1 MIALLTGQGGINRM
15 DVLEWLPGLRSIAA
29 LKRADIPRE
38 FGAAL
43 GVAAIAV
50 PGALAMAKL
59 MGVPPQTGLYAA
71 MVGTLGY
78 ALFGPSS
85 RYLIVGPDTAT
96 CLVLAASITHLGAV
110 TLDAR
115 AEMASSLT
123 LLVGLGC
130 MAAALLRLG
139 FIANMIS
146 HPVLVG
152 YMAGIS
158 LTLFISQLPGLTG
171 VDLHSPGLL
180 RPLIE
185 LVRRNTEIDWAGFGF
200 GLFLVALLRAGKAFA
215 PRIPGPAVV
224 VVIAIAASALFDFRG
239 SGIELVGSIPSG
251 LPHPRLPSFDAGF
264 TSLIEAATGVLIVS
278 FSSGIL
284 TARAFG
290 REVNAR
296 SKPNRELT
304 GFGAADI
311 AAGLF
316 QSWAVTGADSRTAVA
331 LSSGGRSALVGVLAV
346 VSIAIVA
353 LFLTRPLALLP
364 ITALSA
370 ILVSASIDLFDAKG
384 FAHLAKI
391 DRFELLFAL
400 IAAAGVI
407 WIGVLPG
414 VIIAVVATFAH
425 LIRLASRPRDGVM
438 GRVPGS
444 GELVTL
450 RRDSRAEQSERI
462 LVYLFEASILFVNAD
477 YFGER
482 VRIALRAQPETR
494 WLVLDTSAMM
504 LADSSAV
511 ETLVGLKA
519 SLDRK
524 GIMLLLGGGHGR
536 FREILERSGLVDLI
550 GAERIFV
557 TPHAALTAAEA
568 LRDGASEKDRF
579 AAQ

>member
-1 MIALLTGQGGINRM
+1 MEL
-15 DVLEWLPGLRSIAA
+15 LEWIPGLRSILA
-29 LKRADIPRE
+29 LKRSDIPRE
-38 FGAAL
+38 LGAAL

-50 PGALAMAKL
+50 PGALAMSKL
-59 MGVPPQTGLYAA
+59 IGVPPQTGLYAA

-115 AEMASSLT
+115 ADMASSLT
-123 LLVGLGC
+123 LLVGFGC

-146 HPVLVG
+146 HPILVG
-152 YMAGIS
+152 YLAGVS

-171 VDLHSPGLL
+171 VDLQSPGLL

-185 LVRRNTEIDWAGFGF
+185 LVRRNAEIHWAGFAF
-200 GLFLVALLRAGKAFA
+200 GLFLLALLRLGKAFV

-224 VVIAIAASALFDFRG
+224 VVIAIAASALFGFREAG
-239 SGIELVGSIPSG
+239 VELVGSIPSG
-251 LPHPRLPSFDAGF
+251 LPQPRLPSFNASY
-264 TSLIEAATGVLIVS
+264 TSLVEAATGILIVS

-296 SKPNRELT
+296 NKPNRELT

-316 QSWAVTGADSRTAVA
+316 QAWAVTGADSRTAVA
-331 LSSGGRSALVGVLAV
+331 ISSGGRSALVGVLAV
-346 VSIAIVA
+346 ATVAAVA
-353 LFLTRPLALLP
+353 LFLTGPLGLLP
-364 ITALSA
+364 IAALAA
-370 ILVSASIDLFDAKG
+370 ILVSASIDLFDVKG
-384 FAHLAKI
+384 FVHLARI
-391 DRFELLFAL
+391 DRFELIFAV

-407 WIGVLPG
+407 WIGVLQG
-414 VIIAVVATFAH
+414 VIIAVLATFAH

-438 GRVPGS
+438 GRAPGS
-444 GELVTL
+444 GALVTL
-450 RRDSRAEQSERI
+450 RRDPRAEQSDRI
-462 LVYLFEASILFVNAD
+462 LVYLFEASIMFVNAD

-482 VRIALRAQPETR
+482 IRIAIRARPDTE
-494 WLVLDTSAMM
+494 WLVLDSSTMM
-504 LADSSAV
+504 YADSTAV
-511 ETLVGLKA
+511 ETIVTLKK
-519 SLDRK
+519 SLDNK
-524 GIMLLLGGGHGR
+524 GITLLLGGGHGR
-536 FREILERSGLVDLI
+536 FREVLERSGLSDLI
-550 GAERIFV
+550 GPDHIFV
-557 TPHAALTAAEA
+557 TPDAALSAAEA
-568 LRDGASEKDRF
+568 MRDAKPSKGRV
-579 AAQ
+579 AAA